1 MKLLSYSGSL
11 SLLLC
16 ANANLPS
23 ANIII
28 FYNSLGSYANFSN
41 PLILG
46 RAWDARLKYKLSSD
60 SSWPFNATIEFFD
73 AQSSASKITSI
84 CKSRFGSRI
93 LPNVT
98 VILGPYA
105 NSNGKA
111 AAIFANS
118 YQLPIVFQGCPAYA
132 FTNNVVNQ
140 LSYFK
145 TSYFVLPPSGDT
157 FNEAINA
164 YEKVGVSSLV
174 VVYVSTSTALREANA
189 CLGAAALATDRGIE
203 VLEIFNYYFTNTTD
217 ELFKIV
223 ENVKYLNPDAVIW
236 CEEQVCNTAS
246 RAGYHSLPLFKR
258 ANYMPKALTY
268 MDCLDYAQNADLYAA
283 GMYDFVSAAQT
294 YNAKVGGPS
303 YTEDA
308 TPYSSLFRPQTPV
321 NLTV

>member
-1 MKLLSYSGSL
+1 MKFHCLYPILLGRFVT
-11 SLLLC
+11 
-16 ANANLPS
+16 ARVPQVNVM
-23 ANIII
+23 I
-28 FYNSLGSYANFSN
+28 FYNSAGAYTNFSN

-46 RAWDARLKYKLSSD
+46 RAWDAHLKSKLLND
-60 SSWPFNATIEFFD
+60 PTWPFNATIEFYD
-73 AQSSASKITSI
+73 AQSSATKVTSI
-84 CKSRFGSRI
+84 CKSRFSNKK
-93 LPNVT
+93 LANVS

-105 NSNGKA
+105 NSNGKS
-111 AAIFANS
+111 AAIVANS
-118 YQLPIVFQGCPAYA
+118 YKLPIVFQGCPAYA

-140 LSYFK
+140 LPYFK

-246 RAGYHSLPLFKR
+246 RAEYHSLPLFKR